1 MTDAFELADS
11 VLHQGVTGISD
22 LITKPGLINVDFA
35 DVCTIMRDQ
44 GLAHFGIGESTSVEE
59 AAQKAI
65 NSPLLETSIQ
75 GARNILLNISSG
87 TNLSILEVNSACD
100 KISEVVDEDAEII
113 FGTSINEELGD
124 RVIVTVVA
132 TSLIDENEP
141 AVAPEPVQAQP
152 AVNANTV
159 PQQAAA
165 PQQLNAPQYNVPRYS
180 APQTNVPQYNA
191 PQQQRSYTNTAS
203 NSARS
208 FINSIRNI
216 GNEEQPV
223 ISTPHFSDKLNNT
236 SDPIDNTVTETER
249 VDLSKKGVQ
258 IPDFLKNRKK

>member
-1 MTDAFELADS
+1 
-11 VLHQGVTGISD
+11 
-22 LITKPGLINVDFA
+22 
-35 DVCTIMRDQ
+35 
-44 GLAHFGIGESTSVEE
+44 
-59 AAQKAI
+59 
-65 NSPLLETSIQ
+65 LLETSIQ

-87 TNLSILEVNSACD
+87 SNLSILEVNSACD

-113 FGTSINEELGD
+113 FGTSINEELDD

-141 AVAPEPVQAQP
+141 VAAPAPEPVQAQQV
-152 AVNANTV
+152 ASTGVN
-159 PQQAAA
+159 AA
-165 PQQLNAPQYNVPRYS
+165 PQQYS
-180 APQTNVPQYNA
+180 APQYSAPQYSAPQYTASQQSVPQYNTA
-191 PQQQRSYTNTAS
+191 QHSYNSNASS

-208 FINSIRNI
+208 FINSIRNM

-223 ISTPHFSDKLNNT
+223 ITTPHFGDRLNNT
-236 SDPIDNTVTETER
+236 SDPIDNTTTETER